1 MSAVQISSAKT
12 YEHGMVP
19 STLEHRL
26 QELGDIPA
34 NRVLQ
39 SPTPGTATLDDLIR
53 TNVTSQHLCELV
65 DETLVEKAVGY
76 KQSVVAVAIST
87 ILRLFVS
94 HNKLGLISG
103 ADGFF
108 RLHSTTRGPDVAF
121 VHRDRFPNGKL
132 PTESYPSIAPNLVV
146 EVLSEGNTRGEMN
159 RKRLEYFHAGVQ
171 LIWIVDLANRTVA
184 IYRSSSSFRLVGED
198 DLMNG
203 EDVLPGFECKV
214 QDFFVDLL
222 LESEEAN

>member
-1 MSAVQISSAKT
+1 MSAVQISNAKT

-19 STLEHRL
+19 STLEHLL

-39 SPTPGTATLDDLIR
+39 HPPPGTATLDDLMR
-53 TNVTSQHLCELV
+53 ANVTSQHLCELV
-65 DETLVEKAVGY
+65 DGTLVEKAMGY
-76 KQSVVAVAIST
+76 KQSVVAMT
-87 ILRLFVS
+87 IGRLIGILVTK
-94 HNKLGLISG
+94 NKLGLISG

-121 VHRDRFPNGKL
+121 VHRDRVPHGKL
-132 PTESYPSIAPNLVV
+132 PTDSYPSIAPNLVV

-184 IYRSSSSFRLVGED
+184 IYRSSSSFRLVGEE
-198 DLMNG
+198 DLING

-214 QDFFVDLL
+214 QDFFADLDQI
-222 LESEEAN
+222 EAE

>member
-1 MSAVQISSAKT
+1 MSAVQISNAKA

-34 NRVLQ
+34 SRVLQ
-39 SPTPGTATLDDLIR
+39 HPPPGTATLDDLMR
-53 TNVTSQHLCELV
+53 VNVTSQHLCELV
-65 DETLVEKAVGY
+65 DGTLVEKAMGY
-76 KQSVVAVAIST
+76 KQSVVAMT
-87 ILRLFVS
+87 IGRLIGIFVS
-94 HNKLGLISG
+94 KNQLGLISG

-121 VHRDRFPNGKL
+121 VHWDRFLHGKL
-132 PTESYPSIAPNLVV
+132 PTDSYPSIAPNLVV

-184 IYRSSSSFRLVGED
+184 IYLSSSSFRLVGEE
-198 DLMNG
+198 DLING
-203 EDVLPGFECKV
+203 EDVVPGFECKV
-214 QDFFVDLL
+214 QEFFVDLDQI
-222 LESEEAN
+222 EAQ